1 MKTLI
6 RVLLG
11 LVALVVLMLAV
22 TYIDGL
28 TMPTNHSTTVS
39 ATIPAPP
46 DQVFARITDVAHGN
60 QWRPAV
66 KSVTVLP
73 PVNGPQGPQ
82 AHWVED
88 LGHNQTMNFLA
99 TRTDTPTRRD
109 VLLDVPGAAYGGT
122 WIYQLSPGPTPNT
135 TTLQITENGYI
146 NPPIY
151 RFVMKHVIGMTY
163 NLDTYEKDITKS
175 FQ

>member
-1 MKTLI
+1 MKTIL

-11 LVALVVLMLAV
+11 LVALVVLILAI

-28 TMPTNHSTTVS
+28 TLPQNHSTTVTS
-39 ATIPAPP
+39 IIPAPP
-46 DQVFARITDVAHGN
+46 DQVFARITDIAHGN

-66 KSVTVLP
+66 KAVTVLP
-73 PVNGPQGPQ
+73 PDNGRD
-82 AHWVED
+82 HWVED

-122 WIYQLSPGPTPNT
+122 WTYELSPGPTPNT
-135 TTLQITENGYI
+135 TTLNITENGYI

-151 RFVMKHVIGMTY
+151 RFVMRHVIGMTY